1 MRKIISALVGI
12 LLCTL
17 VIPAPP
23 AHAQTLICGKS
34 SSGSGCFPIV
44 QGDNSIALSSSSAAT
59 TVIVAGVVGKRIFVT
74 NFNLYSA
81 GTANGSFVYG
91 SGTTCGTGTTSLT
104 GVYTMTTQ
112 GNISVG
118 GGLGPVLVVPA
129 GKDLCFINSA
139 SVLIAGSLSYAQ
151 F

>member
-1 MRKIISALVGI
+1 MKKY
-12 LLCTL
+12 LLAGFL
-17 VIPAPP
+17 LLLGAFNVS
-23 AHAQTLICGKS
+23 AQTLICGKS

-44 QGDNSIALSSSSAAT
+44 QGDNSIALSSSTAAT
-59 TVIVAGVVGKRIFVT
+59 AVVVVGITGKRIFVT
-74 NFNLYSA
+74 NFNLYAA

-91 SGTTCGTGTTSLT
+91 SGTNCGTGTTSLT

-112 GNISVG
+112 GRISVG

-129 GKDLCFINSA
+129 DKDLCFVNSA

>member
-1 MRKIISALVGI
+1 MRKYFLAG
-12 LLCTL
+12 LLL
-17 VIPAPP
+17 LLLAPE
-23 AHAQTLICGKS
+23 ASAQTLICGKS

-59 TVIVAGVVGKRIFVT
+59 TVIVTGVVGKRIFVT
-74 NFNLYSA
+74 NFNLYAA

-91 SGTTCGTGTTSLT
+91 TGTTCGTGTTSLS

-112 GNISVG
+112 GRISVG

-129 GKDLCFINSA
+129 GNDLCFVNSA
-139 SVLIAGSLSYAQ
+139 SVLLAGSLSYAQ

>member
-1 MRKIISALVGI
+1 MKKYLLAGAL
-12 LLCTL
+12 LLGFAF
-17 VIPAPP
+17 PACG
-23 AHAQTLICGKS
+23 QTLICGKAA
-34 SSGSGCFPIV
+34 SGSGCFPIPV
-44 QGDNSIALSSSSAAT
+44 ADTSISISSNGNAT
-59 TVIVAGVVGKRIFVT
+59 TVLVTGVVGKRIFVT

-91 SGTTCGTGTTSLT
+91 TGTTCGTGTTSLT

-112 GNISVG
+112 GRISVG

-129 GKDLCFINSA
+129 GMDLCFVNSA
-139 SVLIAGSLSYAQ
+139 SVLLAGSISYAQ

>member
-1 MRKIISALVGI
+1 MRIISALLGI
-12 LLCTL
+12 LLWAL
-17 VIPAPP
+17 VIPAQG
-23 AHAQTLICGKS
+23 QTLICGKA
-34 SSGSGCFPIV
+34 SSGSGCFTIPVADASIPI
-44 QGDNSIALSSSSAAT
+44 SSSSAAT
-59 TVIVAGVVGKRIFVT
+59 TVIVPGVVNKRIFVT
-74 NFNLYSA
+74 NFNLYA
-81 GTANGSFVYG
+81 GGTANGSFIYG

-129 GKDLCFINSA
+129 GKDLCFVNSA
-139 SVLIAGSLSYAQ
+139 SVLLAGSLSFAQ